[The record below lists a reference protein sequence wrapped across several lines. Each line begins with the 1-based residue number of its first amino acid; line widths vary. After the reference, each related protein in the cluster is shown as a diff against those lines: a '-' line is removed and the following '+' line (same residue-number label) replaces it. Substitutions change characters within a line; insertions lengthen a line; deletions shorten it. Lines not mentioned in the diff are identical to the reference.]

1 MDAITTMF
9 STHKTNVE
17 EYNNIMLHKKNSII
31 EIYPIKI
38 HTKFATNIK
47 HFELWL
53 NDKYFNHINKIVISA
68 LIMFIKNVNI
78 SKGTINGAIDI
89 FRKNI

>member
-17 EYNNIMLHKKNSII
+17 EYNKIMLHKKNSIVK
-31 EIYPIKI
+31 IYPIKI

-47 HFELWL
+47 HFEL
-53 NDKYFNHINKIVISA
+53 
-68 LIMFIKNVNI
+68 
-78 SKGTINGAIDI
+78 
-89 FRKNI
+89 